1 MKENAK
7 FLKCPIC
14 DNIIEVI
21 DGDVQHITCCGRKM
35 EEMKAN
41 TTDAA
46 IEKHIPIYKKVGDEI
61 VVSVGEVEHPE
72 VLNLINI
79 SFLLQKIKRKE
90 L

>member
-14 DNIIEVI
+14 DNIIEII

-46 IEKHIPIYKKVGDEI
+46 TEKHIPIYKKVI
-61 VVSVGEVEHPE
+61 TKTTIPANQKYACQSSTVS
-72 VLNLINI
+72 I
-79 SFLLQKIKRKE
+79 
-90 L
+90 